1 MKTLTAITCA
11 LLIAC
16 SEAVMPSS
24 AAAFDHSHAE
34 LDAAMKKYVV
44 NGMVDYAS
52 LKANRAGLDA
62 YIAKTSAVSESD
74 FKSWSEAQQLAF
86 LINVYNAETV
96 QLILDNYPVK
106 SIKEIGNFIS
116 TAQDKKVVTLFGKT
130 TTLNYVEHDL
140 LRAKYSEPRIHF
152 AIVCAAISCPTL
164 RSEAF
169 VADKLEAQLSDQ
181 AKNFLSDKSKNEYK
195 DGELHL
201 SKIFDWFEGDFTKAG
216 KSVAE
221 YVNPWFSE
229 DVSKADVEF
238 KDYDWNLNKQ

>member
-1 MKTLTAITCA
+1 MKTLTAIVCT

-16 SEAVMPSS
+16 SEAVVPTS
-24 AAAFDHSHAE
+24 AKAFDQSHAE

-44 NGMVDYAS
+44 NGMVDYAG
-52 LKANRAGLDA
+52 LKANRAGIDS
-62 YIAKTSAVSESD
+62 YIAKTSAVSESE

-106 SIKEIGNFIS
+106 SIKDIGNFIS

-152 AIVCAAISCPTL
+152 AIVCAAVSCPAL

-169 VADKLEAQLSDQ
+169 VADKLEAQLADQ
-181 AKNFLSDKSKNEYK
+181 AKQFLTDKSKNEYK

-201 SKIFDWFEGDFTKAG
+201 SKIFDWFEGDFTKGG
-216 KSVAE
+216 KSIAG
-221 YVNPWFSE
+221 YVNPWFPE

-238 KDYDWNLNKQ
+238 KNYDWDLNKQ